1 MTDQDVGR
9 NAKVLLKIVAGNRD
23 QIFRID
29 PVTGML
35 YVAKKLDAET
45 KSRYTLTVSAVD
57 QANAGMR
64 KQSSARVR
72 VAVIDVNDNDPVFEE
87 TEKTIYFDE
96 NEPAGTPLLRVNA
109 KDSDSGEN
117 GHLSY
122 SIANINAQDIPFSVD
137 HFTGMI
143 KSKRLIDY
151 ETDKR
156 EYKLQI
162 RASDWGTPYR
172 RQAEMRLTIRI
183 KDINDNRPQVRD
195 TDPPSVQDLEI
206 IQIAGAGC

>member
-1 MTDQDVGR
+1 MGR

-23 QIFRID
+23 EIFRID

-57 QANAGMR
+57 QANAGVR

-72 VAVIDVNDNDPVFEE
+72 VAVIDVNDNDPVFQE

-96 NEPAGTPLLRVNA
+96 NEPAGTPLLRVKA
-109 KDSDSGEN
+109 KDRDSGEN

-122 SIANINAQDIPFSVD
+122 SIANINAQDIPFTVD

-172 RQAEMRLTIRI
+172 RQAEMRLTIRV
-183 KDINDNRPQVRD
+183 KDINDNRPQVRHWHGLPCPWRECR
-195 TDPPSVQDLEI
+195 TRSSS
-206 IQIAGAGC
+206 

>member
-57 QANAGMR
+57 QANAGVR

-72 VAVIDVNDNDPVFEE
+72 VAVIDVNDNDPVFQE

-96 NEPAGTPLLRVNA
+96 NEPAGTPLLRVSA

-122 SIANINAQDIPFSVD
+122 SIANINGQDIPFTVD

-143 KSKRLIDY
+143 KSKRLIDF

-172 RQAEMRLTIRI
+172 RQAEMRLTIRL
-183 KDINDNRPQVRD
+183 KDINDNRPQVR
-195 TDPPSVQDLEI
+195 Q
-206 IQIAGAGC
+206 

>member
-23 QIFRID
+23 EIFRID

-57 QANAGMR
+57 QANAGVR

-72 VAVIDVNDNDPVFEE
+72 VAVIDVNDNDPVFQE

-96 NEPAGTPLLRVNA
+96 NEPAGTPLLRVKA
-109 KDSDSGEN
+109 KDRDSGEN

-122 SIANINAQDIPFSVD
+122 SIANINAQDIPFTVD

-172 RQAEMRLTIRI
+172 RQAEMRLTIRV
-183 KDINDNRPQVRD
+183 KDINDNRPQVRHFFFCSD
-195 TDPPSVQDLEI
+195 FEI
-206 IQIAGAGC
+206 IQMSGAAC

>member
-23 QIFRID
+23 EIFRID

-57 QANAGMR
+57 QANAGVR

-72 VAVIDVNDNDPVFEE
+72 VAVIDVNDNDPVFQES
-87 TEKTIYFDE
+87 EKTIYFDE
-96 NEPAGTPLLRVNA
+96 NEPAGTPLLRVRA
-109 KDSDSGEN
+109 KDRDSGEN

-122 SIANINAQDIPFSVD
+122 SIANINAQDIPFTVD

-183 KDINDNRPQVRD
+183 KDINDNRPQVRN
-195 TDPPSVQDLEI
+195 
-206 IQIAGAGC
+206 

>member
-23 QIFRID
+23 EIFRID

-57 QANAGMR
+57 QANAGVR

-72 VAVIDVNDNDPVFEE
+72 VAVIDVNDNDPVFQES
-87 TEKTIYFDE
+87 EKTIYFDE
-96 NEPAGTPLLRVNA
+96 NEPAGTPLLRVRA
-109 KDSDSGEN
+109 KDRDSGEN

-122 SIANINAQDIPFSVD
+122 SIANINAQDIPFTVD

-183 KDINDNRPQVRD
+183 KDINDNRPQVRK
-195 TDPPSVQDLEI
+195 
-206 IQIAGAGC
+206 

>member
-1 MTDQDVGR
+1 MGR

-29 PVTGML
+29 PLTGML
-35 YVAKKLDAET
+35 FVAKKLDAET

-57 QANAGMR
+57 QANAGVR

-72 VAVIDVNDNDPVFEE
+72 VAVIDVNDNDPVFPE

-122 SIANINAQDIPFSVD
+122 SIANINAQDIPFTVD

-183 KDINDNRPQVRD
+183 KDINDNRPQVR
-195 TDPPSVQDLEI
+195 Q
-206 IQIAGAGC
+206 C

>member
-23 QIFRID
+23 EIFRID

-35 YVAKKLDAET
+35 FVAKKLDAET

-57 QANAGMR
+57 QANAGVR

-72 VAVIDVNDNDPVFEE
+72 VAVIDVNDNDPVFQES
-87 TEKTIYFDE
+87 EKTIYFDE
-96 NEPAGTPLLRVNA
+96 NEPAGTPLLRVRA
-109 KDSDSGEN
+109 KDRDSGEN

-122 SIANINAQDIPFSVD
+122 SIANINAQDIPFTVD

-183 KDINDNRPQVRD
+183 KDINDNRPQVRN
-195 TDPPSVQDLEI
+195 
-206 IQIAGAGC
+206 

>member
-1 MTDQDVGR
+1 MGR

-23 QIFRID
+23 EIFRID

-57 QANAGMR
+57 QANAGVR

-72 VAVIDVNDNDPVFEE
+72 VAVIDVNDNDPVFQE

-96 NEPAGTPLLRVNA
+96 NEPAGTPLLRVKA
-109 KDSDSGEN
+109 KDRDSGEN

-122 SIANINAQDIPFSVD
+122 SIANINAQDIPFTVD

-172 RQAEMRLTIRI
+172 RQAEMRLTIRV
-183 KDINDNRPQVRD
+183 KDINDNRPQVRHFLFCSD
-195 TDPPSVQDLEI
+195 FEI
-206 IQIAGAGC
+206 IQMSGAAC

>member
-57 QANAGMR
+57 QANAGVR

-72 VAVIDVNDNDPVFEE
+72 VAVIDVNDNDPVFQES
-87 TEKTIYFDE
+87 EKTIYFDE
-96 NEPAGTPLLRVNA
+96 NEPAGTPLLRVRA
-109 KDSDSGEN
+109 KDRDSGEN

-122 SIANINAQDIPFSVD
+122 SIANINAQDIPFTVD

-143 KSKRLIDY
+143 KSKRLIDF

-183 KDINDNRPQVRD
+183 KDINDNRPQVRN
-195 TDPPSVQDLEI
+195 
-206 IQIAGAGC
+206 